1 MKHTYT
7 HKEHFI
13 LMIEIQKLIKRFP
26 VLTDLNPQIG
36 LATERLIKYA
46 KNNGTIFTC
55 CNGGSDA
62 DAEHI
67 AGELIKSFTRKRPLP
82 KTELNALES
91 LGEAEAALA
100 ANPQKGAKTI
110 LLSGRDGGK
119 LATICDVNI
128 IVPEQETY
136 IIQEL
141 HLPIYHAICLEVERQ
156 LFPEPTN

>member
-55 CNGGSDA
+55 CNGDS

-100 ANPQKGAKTI
+100 ANPQKGAKII

-119 LATICDVNI
+119 QATIYEYHRPRTGSI
-128 IVPEQETY
+128 

-141 HLPIYHAICLEVERQ
+141 HLPIYHTIYIKTERQ
-156 LFPEPTN
+156 LFTEPTN